1 MVVFMF
7 MMVNQLK
14 DMLVMVETQMANP
27 GDASQLGN
35 LESAPVFFVI
45 TIAITLIMTRCE
57 RSWS

>member
-35 LESAPVFFVI
+35 LESTPVFFV
-45 TIAITLIMTRCE
+45 ITLIMTRCE